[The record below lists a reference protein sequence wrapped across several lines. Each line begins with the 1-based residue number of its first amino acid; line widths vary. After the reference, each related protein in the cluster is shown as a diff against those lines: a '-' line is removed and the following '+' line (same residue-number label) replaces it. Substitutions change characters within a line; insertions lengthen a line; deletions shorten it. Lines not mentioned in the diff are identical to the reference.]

1 MLKVYSFICIYLF
14 VSAYGDTYTL
24 TDTIG
29 KFAFFAENKNGTRV
43 SVKVYDGSRDLISTY
58 MIPDGQQI
66 NEIAQVQY
74 DGPCRLILEYNQ
86 LYDIVFKE
94 FNNPMC
100 IVIKY
105 YSYKDINDLSQ
116 YMNIYNLE
124 HTKDNLEH
132 TKDNN
137 HDKGTLDSLFDTIF
151 IQILTA
157 LNYLHDPLSRKDT
170 HTHTQTHTHT
180 KSVIHMDMKPGNIFI
195 SSSPYTNSF
204 ECRLGDFEL
213 SVFGTSSHI
222 PFAGTPMYYDP
233 RRADLF
239 LSHMDVNVAISQF
252 KDKSIEKYFTNKSE
266 VYAVGLMM
274 FEFCYQ
280 SEPWYYDVTTASNL
294 SKSYLFYLLM
304 FKQSCFKQD
313 KIKLMCNLL
322 LKKEK
327 KRLYSNRYQL
337 ENMHMDIIMHI
348 LYAEVITKFDAT
360 NLSYDMLTKEVVGN
374 CSKDRFDLIKEMLQY
389 NELNR
394 PTAGEALMK
403 MKEITK
409 FRNLEFF

>member
-137 HDKGTLDSLFDTIF
+137 HDK
-151 IQILTA
+151 
-157 LNYLHDPLSRKDT
+157 
-170 HTHTQTHTHT
+170 
-180 KSVIHMDMKPGNIFI
+180 VIHMDMKPGNIFI